1 MKKSV
6 LLSTYLLL
14 VACLTTVDLTAA
26 VMPYFIKNAA
36 EIYALNSQTM
46 VDVDWAGKWR
56 FCEKLPANWQEY
68 PADSIEFELKNN
80 SVDLEKAAGKTYPG
94 LSEGAVY
101 KKFTFDRDGYAIVG
115 IGADWWFEAACNGET
130 FYTTFPYGNAVVPY
144 HHTNHQFMIK
154 VKKGENIFA
163 VRIKRGDAQ
172 GWTFA
177 CGKVN
182 FFLPP
187 LPVLRTGPYLLN
199 PSNGRMS
206 IGFESYGNIGGGI
219 EYRLKGSQDKWQQAW
234 SQKKGLIQRLDTHLV
249 HLKNLQEGAVYEY
262 RIMLLDPISPEV
274 THYAE
279 NGKVYTFRVPS
290 AADKEFSFIFT
301 ADLQFPPVKQRE
313 MIRKLFRAADAASCD
328 YIVLGGD
335 LFGEF
340 DVRVLQDGILSEVSK
355 LDCESKKSHPLIVV
369 RGNHELR
376 GHQAERF
383 TDIFATAD
391 GESFGIYNIGSTAL
405 LKLDSWED
413 KPRLSKGA
421 LYCKYSID
429 DWIFNAQKEF
439 LKENLP
445 LPAWKNAE
453 KRIVLAHG
461 APYSHRD
468 NFKFM
473 TYNLRDLT
481 DEYFKGKTP
490 QYQLTL
496 YLAGHVHAYMRSVPN
511 TAKLATLAPRAV
523 PSADGVDYNF
533 PVLTTAGPSASQ
545 PIQSAVFRVT
555 VKPGKLEVKT
565 FTPEGKLIEELEIS
579 DQGKVTAKQALAE
592 QEP

>member
-1 MKKSV
+1 MKYLKFMM
-6 LLSTYLLL
+6 LLFVSCFAAGT
-14 VACLTTVDLTAA
+14 LTAEVPA
-26 VMPYFIKNAA
+26 DFLRNGAA
-36 EIYALNSQTM
+36 EIYALNEQTI
-46 VDVDWAGKWR
+46 VDVDWSGKWR
-56 FCEKLPANWQEY
+56 FVDKLPENWQKY
-68 PADSIEFELKNN
+68 PADGIDFELKNKF
-80 SVDLEKAAGKTYPG
+80 VDLEKAAGKIYPG
-94 LSEGAVY
+94 KSEGAVY
-101 KKFTFDRDGYAIVG
+101 KKFTSDRDGYAIVG
-115 IGADWWFEAACNGET
+115 IGTDWWFEAACNGNT
-130 FYTTFPYGNAVVPY
+130 FYSTFPYGNVVVPY
-144 HHTNHQFMIK
+144 RHTNYPFMIK

-163 VRIKRGDAQ
+163 VRVKRGKVKSWA
-172 GWTFA
+172 FA
-177 CGKVN
+177 CGKVD

-206 IGFESYGNIGGGI
+206 VGFESYGNVGGGI

-234 SQKKGLIQRLDTHLV
+234 SHKEGLIQKLDTHLV
-249 HLKNLQEGAVYEY
+249 HLEDLQEGAVYEY
-262 RIMLLDPISPEV
+262 RIMFIDPISPEV

-279 NGKVYTFRVPS
+279 DGKVYNFRVPAKS
-290 AADKEFSFIFT
+290 DKEFSFIFT
-301 ADLQFPPVKQRE
+301 ADLQFTPVQQRE

-335 LFGEF
+335 LYDEL
-340 DVRVLQDGILSEVSK
+340 DLRIIQDGILSEVSK
-355 LDCESKKSHPLIVV
+355 LDCESKKAHPLIVL

-376 GHQAERF
+376 GKQAERF
-383 TDIFATAD
+383 TDLFATAE
-391 GESFGIYNIGSTAL
+391 GRSFGIYNIGNTAL
-405 LKLDSWED
+405 LKLDSWENRH
-413 KPRLSKGA
+413 RLFKNVA
-421 LYCKYSID
+421 YCKYSID
-429 DWIFNAQKEF
+429 DWIFKTQKKF

-468 NFKFM
+468 PHNFM
-473 TYNLRDLT
+473 TRNLRDLT

-496 YLAGHVHAYMRSVPN
+496 YLTGHVHAYMRSVPR
-511 TAKLATLAPRAV
+511 TARLAALGPCAV
-523 PSADGVDYNF
+523 PSTNGVDYNF
-533 PVLTTAGPSASQ
+533 PVLTTAGPRTQNQLQAS
-545 PIQSAVFRVT
+545 VFRVT